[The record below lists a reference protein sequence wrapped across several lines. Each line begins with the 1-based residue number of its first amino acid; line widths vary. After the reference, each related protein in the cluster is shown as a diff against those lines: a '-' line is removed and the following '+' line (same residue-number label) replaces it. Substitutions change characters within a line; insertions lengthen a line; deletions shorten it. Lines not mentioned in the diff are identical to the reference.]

1 MISIA
6 PACTVLIVGCT
17 LGCGPCSHATSALAA
32 RREVLLNA
40 WTGRFLGRR
49 VEGGKPARK
58 EGEEEG

>member
-1 MISIA
+1 MYCA
-6 PACTVLIVGCT
+6 YCGLRAC
-17 LGCGPCSHATSALAA
+17 CGPRHGSCSHATSALAA

-58 EGEEEG
+58 DREEES